1 MAFAE
6 LENLRLFYT
15 DDRPAEPATAQ
26 NVPLL
31 LVHGWGADSHEW
43 AWHLPQLSA
52 GRRVIAADL
61 RGHGYSSAPESG
73 FHPRDMAA
81 DLVRLL
87 DHLGIESVIPIGH
100 SMGAQ
105 IVSILAVEHPARVP
119 ALVCVEPGYGITA
132 AVAGAFPQMVRALHG
147 AHANEAAVKIDEWSY
162 TPATPPLIR
171 LWHARRLLAM
181 RPHVLADSFA
191 GMFTDPDQIGVRPA
205 ADEYLARRACPVLS
219 LWADPAQAAWE
230 QGLFKHPA
238 STAISWPGSGHRL
251 HEERPAEFLLVV
263 TNWLDKLDLV

>member
-6 LENLRLFYT
+6 LDKVRLFYT
-15 DDRPAEPATAQ
+15 DDGPSDSADI
-26 NVPLL
+26 PLL

-43 AWHLPQLSA
+43 SWHLSRLA
-52 GRRVIAADL
+52 ADRRVIAPDL
-61 RGHGYSSAPESG
+61 RGHGYSAAPEAG
-73 FHPRDMAA
+73 FHPRDMAG

-87 DHLGIESVIPIGH
+87 DHLGVDRVVPVGH

-132 AVAGAFPQMVRALHG
+132 AVAAAFPQIVQALHG
-147 AHANEAAVKIDEWSY
+147 EHANRAAVKVDEWSY
-162 TPATPPLIR
+162 TSASPPVLR
-171 LWHARRLLAM
+171 TWHARRLLAM
-181 RPHVLADSFA
+181 PPRVLAEAFA

-205 ADEYLARRACPVLS
+205 ADDYLARRGCPVLS
-219 LWADPAQAAWE
+219 LWRDPGQAAWE
-230 QGLFKHPA
+230 RELFKHPA
-238 STAISWPGSGHRL
+238 STAIAWPGSGHRL

-263 TNWLDKLDLV
+263 TDWLDRLTLD